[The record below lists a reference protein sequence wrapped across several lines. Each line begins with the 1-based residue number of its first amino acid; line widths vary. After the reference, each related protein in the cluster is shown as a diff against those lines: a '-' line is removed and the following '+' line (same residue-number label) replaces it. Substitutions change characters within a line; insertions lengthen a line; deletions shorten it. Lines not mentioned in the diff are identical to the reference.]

1 MSGEN
6 VLNVMEQADS
16 TGDNKAKFGGTIQT
30 SGGENLKKTFI
41 NVRITDIS
49 TSGSVFVVSP
59 VAGTFSKLQSVI
71 DGVITTGDAVI
82 TSEINTVLVTNGGLT
97 IANSGSAAGDVDT
110 GTPTAANT
118 VAVGD
123 VIEVIT
129 DGGSTNV
136 VSANFTIEI
145 TRS

>member
-1 MSGEN
+1 MTNNVDNYNEQPAGGSTDNKLVLGGSVETGDGEN
-6 VLNVMEQADS
+6 
-16 TGDNKAKFGGTIQT
+16 I
-30 SGGENLKKTFI
+30 KKTFL

-49 TSGSVFVVSP
+49 TAGSVFVVAP
-59 VAGTFSKLQSVI
+59 VAGNFTKIYSVI
-71 DGVITTGDAVI
+71 DGAITTGDAVI
-82 TSEINTVLVTNGGLT
+82 TTEINTVLVTDGGLT
-97 IANSGSAAGDVDT
+97 IANASSAAGDVDS
-110 GTPTAANT
+110 GTPSAANT

-129 DGGSTNV
+129 DGGSTNT